1 MQELKTV
8 NWNFQVTLCPF
19 SLPTLLFTPEARIG
33 KSGVCCEQGHF
44 LKADHSP

>member
-8 NWNFQVTLCPF
+8 NWDFQVTLCPF

-33 KSGVCCEQGHF
+33 TQVAGLRALLS
-44 LKADHSP
+44 

>member
-19 SLPTLLFTPEARIG
+19 SLPTLLFTSEARIG
-33 KSGVCCEQGHF
+33 KSGVWQGSASS
-44 LKADHSP
+44 KATS